1 MNSKQPLIRLKGQR
15 SIPSTFI
22 FRRSNE
28 LVKEAEIK
36 RNEKGSRIS
45 LSDFLNKKLNGGS
58 MLHGSIEWWDILSQE
73 SGKAQ
78 PFSSPV
84 ADRLMDKGNKDETV
98 EIDKEEGN
106 ISSSPSFAVVL
117 EQFKKTECEVKD
129 NISLRENENRS
140 ATTNGTDRSRK
151 RKQGDVASQPPR
163 TVLAVLGDDAGA
175 DRRAKARQ
183 HGIGKKSRPLYNH
196 FLLSLLKNIDEK
208 TMIPM
213 VGAGGIATWK
223 VSTMKKLDAT
233 TYGKGWE
240 LLILE
245 D

>member
-58 MLHGSIEWWDILSQE
+58 MLHGSVQ
-73 SGKAQ
+73 GKAQ

-98 EIDKEEGN
+98 EIDKGEGN

-196 FLLSLLKNIDEK
+196 YSNGGGWWDCDMEGVDNEE
-208 TMIPM
+208 
-213 VGAGGIATWK
+213 VGCNDVWEGMGTTNLGG
-223 VSTMKKLDAT
+223 LD
-233 TYGKGWE
+233 WN
-240 LLILE
+240 
-245 D
+245 